1 MRRLVVLGLAAALAL
16 TGCRSPRSD
25 LVEAEL
31 RTKDRQLRESQD
43 ELLFQ
48 RSMNQ
53 SLETALRERPCAQPP
68 APRCHSGFG
77 PSIKDVQLAR
87 GTGGIDEDNRPGD
100 EGILVVLVPR
110 DIDTSPVKVAGS
122 LKVAAFEITTEGL
135 KIPLSNWDV
144 SATELRKSWRTGLLS
159 SGYHVSL
166 PFQKFPTNPK
176 VRIIATFLPLE
187 GGIYEAEKDVTVR
200 LSTEMRPCPTAEVL
214 PPTATPT
221 PGPGGDLTLPPP
233 TPIPPTSSN
242 YGPVQLG
249 PPKAP

>member
-16 TGCRSPRSD
+16 TGCRSSRCD

-53 SLETALRERPCAQPP
+53 SLEAALRERQCVQPP
-68 APRCHSGFG
+68 APTCRSGFG
-77 PSIKDVQLAR
+77 PSIKDVQLGR
-87 GTGGIDEDNRPGD
+87 GTGGIDDDNRPGD
-100 EGILVVLVPR
+100 EGILVVVVPR
-110 DIDTSPVKVAGS
+110 DVDTSPVKVAGT
-122 LKVAAFEITTEGL
+122 LKVAAFEVTTEGL
-135 KIPLSNWDV
+135 KIPLSTWDV

-166 PFQKFPTNPK
+166 PFQRFPTNPK

-200 LSTEMRPCPTAEVL
+200 LATEIRPCPPNEVL
-214 PPTATPT
+214 PPTPV
-221 PGPGGDLTLPPP
+221 PGPGGGLSLPPP

-242 YGPVQLG
+242 YGPAQLG
-249 PPKAP
+249 PPRANQN

>member
-53 SLETALRERPCAQPP
+53 SLETALRERQCTQPP
-68 APRCHSGFG
+68 APMFRSGFG

-122 LKVAAFEITTEGL
+122 LKVAASEITTEGL
-135 KIPLSNWDV
+135 KIPLSSWDV

-166 PFQKFPTNPK
+166 PFQRFPTFPK

-200 LSTEMRPCPTAEVL
+200 LASDMRPCPPSEVL
-214 PPTATPT
+214 PPTPT

-242 YGPVQLG
+242 YRPTLG
-249 PPKAP
+249 PPRSGDK